1 MMRGDISKGE
11 SNYTSDITK
20 TQLRQMYE
28 LGAKSLV
35 TKPGVTKIGTRGLSK
50 FQAEQVFIL
59 SERAKKLKT
68 NCM

>member
-1 MMRGDISKGE
+1 
-11 SNYTSDITK
+11 
-20 TQLRQMYE
+20 MYE

-59 SERAKKLKT
+59 SERAKKLGLEIVLVTEKLSDGDGRAVNDLYIEGT
-68 NCM
+68 I